1 MIAKNEIAESD
12 LASGGLRPDGGFDIV
27 RRLRVPVWVFDIDRS
42 RIAFANDAACAL
54 WGAPHE
60 ESLRSRDLGQ
70 DMSVTVAK
78 RLKQY
83 QSDFTASDATFSELW
98 TLYPGGAPKNVM
110 VEYSGFIL
118 PDGRMGMLCEVTAKA
133 AVETEPHNLRSAEAV
148 LHTDVII
155 ALFSSQGDP
164 IYLNPAARSA
174 LPAGMQTL
182 ASLFFDLS
190 DFDILESQVQN
201 NGEVRFVTR
210 IRLSAGVR
218 WIDLS
223 ARSCLDAA
231 TGCPAILLTAIDVTE
246 LMYAREAAEAAN
258 HAKSKFLANMS
269 HEIRT
274 PLNGVLGMADLM
286 AETRLDEDQKTM
298 LATIR
303 ESGWSL
309 LTLLN
314 DILDLARVE
323 AGKLG
328 LEQSPFDL
336 SNLIDRLASLHAPN
350 ARAKGV
356 DLTIH
361 HTRGL
366 GTQRLGDE
374 TRVMQVLHNL
384 IGNAIKF
391 TEQGNV
397 SLSVLASDPH
407 ELRFT
412 ISDTGIGMS
421 QEQLDR
427 IFNEFE
433 QAEGGT
439 ARRYGGSGLGM
450 TIVRKLLELMNG
462 KIRIESTP
470 GKGTV
475 VQIIAQLPVI
485 SDPVILAPNLS
496 ADRQQ
501 DVAGLRGLRVLAADD
516 NATNRLILTAMLAKL
531 GMDVC
536 LAENG
541 LEACNLWRS
550 ETFDVMLLDISMPV
564 MDGLEAL
571 RVMRAESLQSGRPLP
586 IAIAATANVM
596 TDHVAQYF
604 AEGFDDTLS
613 KPLNRQQ
620 LEDVMI
626 HNLASKRRIVL
637 EGTVLGGKALDKA
650 IARGEAEV

>member
-1 MIAKNEIAESD
+1 MIAKSEVAESV
-12 LASGGLRPDGGFDIV
+12 LSSGNLQPDGGFDII

-54 WGAPHE
+54 WNAPDE
-60 ESLRSRDLGQ
+60 EALRARDLGS

-98 TLYPGGAPKNVM
+98 TLYPGGVPKSVM
-110 VEYSGFIL
+110 VEYSGFAL
-118 PDGRMGMLCEVTAKA
+118 PDGRMGMLCEVTAEA
-133 AVETEPHNLRSAEAV
+133 GVETEPHNLRSAEAV

-155 ALFSSQGDP
+155 ALFSAQGDP
-164 IYLNPAARSA
+164 LYLNPAARSA
-174 LPAGMQTL
+174 LPTGIQTL
-182 ASLFFDLS
+182 ASLFFDMS
-190 DFDILESQVQN
+190 DLDLLESQMRS

-258 HAKSKFLANMS
+258 RAKSKFLANMS

-286 AETRLDEDQKTM
+286 AETRMDEHQKTM

-314 DILDLARVE
+314 DILDLTRVE
-323 AGKLG
+323 SGKLG

-336 SNLIDRLASLHAPN
+336 PNLIDRLASLHGPN
-350 ARAKGV
+350 ARSKGV
-356 DLTIH
+356 ELTIH
-361 HTRGL
+361 LTQGL

-391 TEQGNV
+391 TEQGTV
-397 SLSVLASDPH
+397 SLSVVASDPQ

-421 QEQLDR
+421 QEQVDR

-433 QAEGGT
+433 QAEAGT

-450 TIVRKLLELMNG
+450 TIVRKLLELMDG
-462 KIRIESTP
+462 EIRIESTP

-475 VQIIAQLPVI
+475 VEITARLPVI
-485 SDPVILAPNLS
+485 SDPVNPVPHLS
-496 ADRQQ
+496 SDTEW
-501 DVAGLRGLRVLAADD
+501 DVAGLRGRRVLAADD
-516 NATNRLILTAMLAKL
+516 NATNRLILSAMLARL
-531 GMDVC
+531 GMDVR

-571 RVMRAESLQSGRPLP
+571 RVMRAEALQSGRPLP

-596 TDHVAQYF
+596 TDHVEQYI
-604 AEGFDDTLS
+604 AEGFADTLP

-626 HNLASKRRIVL
+626 HHLTSKT
-637 EGTVLGGKALDKA
+637 EACTGEKA
-650 IARGEAEV
+650 

>member
-1 MIAKNEIAESD
+1 MIAKSEVAESD
-12 LASGGLRPDGGFDIV
+12 LSSGNVQPDGGFDII

-54 WGAPHE
+54 WSAPDE
-60 ESLRSRDLGQ
+60 EALRARDLGS

-98 TLYPGGAPKNVM
+98 TLYPGGVPKSVM
-110 VEYSGFIL
+110 VEYSGFVL
-118 PDGRMGMLCEVTAKA
+118 PDGRMGMLCEVTAEA
-133 AVETEPHNLRSAEAV
+133 GVETEPHNLRSAEAV

-155 ALFSSQGDP
+155 ALFSAQGDP
-164 IYLNPAARSA
+164 LYLNPAARSA
-174 LPAGMQTL
+174 LPTGVQTL
-182 ASLFFDLS
+182 ASLFFDMS
-190 DFDILESQVQN
+190 DFDLLESQMRN

-231 TGCPAILLTAIDVTE
+231 TGSPAILLTAIDVTE

-286 AETRLDEDQKTM
+286 AETRLDDDQKTM

-323 AGKLG
+323 SGKLG

-336 SNLIDRLASLHAPN
+336 SSLIDRLASLHGPN

-361 HTRGL
+361 HTQDL
-366 GTQRLGDE
+366 GALRLGDE
-374 TRVMQVLHNL
+374 TRVMQILHNL
-384 IGNAIKF
+384 IGNAVKF
-391 TEQGNV
+391 TEHGTV
-397 SLSVLASDPH
+397 SLWVHANDPQA
-407 ELRFT
+407 LSFT

-421 QEQLDR
+421 QEQVDR

-433 QAEGGT
+433 QAEAGT

-450 TIVRKLLELMNG
+450 TIVRKLLELMDG
-462 KIRIESTP
+462 EIRIESTP

-475 VQIIAQLPVI
+475 VEISAQLPVI
-485 SDPVILAPNLS
+485 SNPVNPLPHLS
-496 ADRQQ
+496 TNSPWEI
-501 DVAGLRGLRVLAADD
+501 AGLRGRRVLAADD
-516 NATNRLILTAMLAKL
+516 NATNRLILAAMLARL
-531 GMDVC
+531 GMDVR

-541 LEACNLWRS
+541 VEACNLWRS

-571 RVMRAESLQSGRPLP
+571 RVMRAESLESGRPLP
-586 IAIAATANVM
+586 VAIAATANVM

-604 AEGFDDTLS
+604 AEGFADTLP

-626 HNLASKRRIVL
+626 HRLASKN
-637 EGTVLGGKALDKA
+637 EDYPGWDA
-650 IARGEAEV
+650 